1 MVILDTN
8 IIIDHLRRNT
18 GESFLFKLSKQ
29 LPVSDLSL
37 SAISIQ
43 ELYEGKSTKQ
53 PQKEKQ
59 LLAVIAPIKI
69 LPYTFETA
77 KLAGEIARDLTN
89 PIEIADSAI
98 AATAILNN
106 AQLVTLN
113 QKHFTAIKQL
123 TLFKY

>member
-1 MVILDTN
+1 VVILDTN